1 MELKIK
7 KTKSIS
13 DKSSILLICNSINN
27 LTELNLS
34 EDELDFAKKS
44 AKNKESFIA
53 INQYKRWL
61 FIQLLPEKM
70 KGDELQEE
78 LRKEGSKLKATLN
91 KYAINKLVIKDIG
104 VEKDEVY
111 SFLEGVVL
119 SHYTFTKYFE
129 KKEDK
134 SNKLAEILIHSKE
147 LGQDKIDELVAVCE
161 SVFFARTLVNEPLSF
176 LTAKQ
181 LAEEIK
187 KASKESGFSLDV
199 LEKKQIESLK
209 MGGLLAVNQ
218 GSATPPNFSILTWKP
233 ENAKNKQPIVLV
245 GKGIVYDTGGLSLK
259 PTANS
264 MDYMKSDMGG
274 AAVVAA
280 TLAAISKL
288 KLPYYVIGLIPAT
301 DNAISN
307 NAYVPG
313 DIITM
318 HNKKTV
324 EVLNT
329 DAEGRLILADALSYA
344 SKYKPELVID
354 LATLTGAA
362 AYAIGHYA
370 LVAMGT
376 APEKVFSKIEKSSQ
390 ATHERIVRFPF
401 WDDYKELLKSDV
413 ADIKNIGGRIAG
425 AITAGKFL
433 EYFTNYPWMHFDIA
447 GPAYMHKG
455 ENYYTNGGTG
465 FGVRLLVDFIRNYS

>member
-1 MELKIK
+1 MKIKIK
-7 KTKSIS
+7 KTKTIN
-13 DKSSILLICNSINN
+13 DKVDTLLVCTSVND
-27 LTELNLS
+27 LKEFDLS
-34 EDELDFAKKS
+34 KEELDFVKKS
-44 AKNKESFIA
+44 VKNKA
-53 INQYKRWL
+53 NLVAVNQYKRWL
-61 FIQLLPEKM
+61 FIQILPEKK
-70 KGDELQEE
+70 KGNELLEA
-78 LRKEGSKLKATLN
+78 LRKAGSKLKANFN
-91 KYAINKLVIKDIG
+91 KYHIKKVVVSDIK
-104 VEKDEVY
+104 VSEKEFY
-111 SFLEGVVL
+111 AFLEGLVL

-134 SNKLAEILIHSKE
+134 ANKLDEILIHSSK
-147 LGQDKIDELVAVCE
+147 LNNNKLDELVSVCE
-161 SVFFARTLVNEPLSF
+161 SVYFARTLVNEPLSF

-187 KASKESGFSLDV
+187 SASKESGFTLEV
-199 LEKKQIESLK
+199 LGKKQIESLK

-218 GSATPPNFSILTWKP
+218 GSATPPNFSILSWKP
-233 ENAKNKQPIVLV
+233 EKAKNKKPIVFV

-280 TLAAISKL
+280 TLSAVAKL
-288 KLPYYVIGLIPAT
+288 KLPYYVVGLIPAT
-301 DNAISN
+301 DNAIGN
-307 NAYVPG
+307 EAYVPG
-313 DIITM
+313 DIIKM

-344 SKYKPELVID
+344 SKYNPELVID

-362 AYAIGHYA
+362 AFAIGHYA

-376 APEKVFSKIEKSSQ
+376 ASERIFSKLEKSGE
-390 ATHERIVRFPF
+390 TMHERIVRFPF

-413 ADIKNIGGRIAG
+413 ADIKNIGGRVAG

-433 EYFTNYPWMHFDIA
+433 EYFTDYPWMHLDIA
-447 GPAYMHKG
+447 GPAFVHKG

-465 FGVRLLVDFIRNYS
+465 FGVRLLVDFIKNYS

>member
-7 KTKSIS
+7 KTTTLNQKS
-13 DKSSILLICNSINN
+13 DLLLICNSINDLN
-27 LTELNLS
+27 EFNLS
-34 EDELDFAKKS
+34 KDEMDFVKKS
-44 AKNKESFIA
+44 VKNKTQFIPL
-53 INQYKRWL
+53 NQYKRWV
-61 FIQLLPEKM
+61 FIQLLPEKK
-70 KGDELQEE
+70 KGNELKEE
-78 LRKEGSKLKATLN
+78 LRKAGSKLKAVFN
-91 KYAINKLVIKDIG
+91 KNHIKKVILKI
-104 VEKDEVY
+104 VKVTEEEVY
-111 SFLEGVVL
+111 SFLEGIVL

-129 KKEDK
+129 NKEDK
-134 SNKLAEILIHSKE
+134 SNKLEEILVHSKE
-147 LGQDKIDELVAVCE
+147 LTEEKIEELKHICD
-161 SVFFARTLVNEPLSF
+161 SVYFARTLVNEPLSY
-176 LTAKQ
+176 LNAKK
-181 LAEEIK
+181 LADEIK
-187 KASKESGFSLDV
+187 AASKEAGFSLEV
-199 LEKKQIESLK
+199 LGKKQIESLK

-218 GSATPPNFSILTWKP
+218 GSDTPPNFSILTWKP
-233 ENAKNKQPIVLV
+233 ENAKNKQPIILV

-274 AAVVAA
+274 AAIVAA

-307 NAYVPG
+307 KAYVPG
-313 DIITM
+313 DIIKM

-362 AYAIGHYA
+362 AFAIGHYA

-376 APEKVFSKIEKSSQ
+376 APEKVFSKLEKSSV
-390 ATHERIVRFPF
+390 ATHERIARFPF
-401 WDDYKELLKSDV
+401 WDDYKDLLKSDV
-413 ADIKNIGGRIAG
+413 ADIKNIGGRVAG

-433 EYFTNYPWMHFDIA
+433 EYFTNYPWVHFDIA

-455 ENYYTNGGTG
+455 ENYYTSGGTG